1 MNFRRSVIIAELS
14 WPELSRKT
22 LKNYSNLLRFLKN
35 DQLRE
40 NFQNSVRKGFIATSI
55 DMLCSNFVKFSRWTI
70 CKIVG
75 CLPDKNRLTLLLSL
89 LLGSRPKSARANPRQ
104 CAQSARDFI
113 QIGCFGGVIPERVNT
128 IKTGRKVFSVFGR
141 TLASSRINIFI
152 SDNKAHVRN

>member
-75 CLPDKNRLTLLLSL
+75 CLPDKNRLALLLSL
-89 LLGSRPKSARANPRQ
+89 LLGSRPKSARASPRQ

-113 QIGCFGGVIPERVNT
+113 QIG
-128 IKTGRKVFSVFGR
+128 SVSAE
-141 TLASSRINIFI
+141 LYPNA
-152 SDNKAHVRN
+152 